1 MQTNVNLNLLAGCLL
16 RAIINQR
23 EFFVKIQD
31 GEDFTEFKAVGIQK
45 KIIKIQTYERF
56 HQAMKVFL
64 H

>member
-31 GEDFTEFKAVGIQK
+31 GEDFTEFKAVGIQEK
-45 KIIKIQTYERF
+45 LLKYKLMSDSIR
-56 HQAMKVFL
+56 L
-64 H
+64 